1 MSDTQRPAAA
11 LAQPEAGLAVPDT
24 ELLRRLQMRGSVRNY
39 KPDPVPDPWVNAI
52 IAAGQRAP
60 TSSNIQAYSIVV
72 VRNAEAKARLAELAG
87 NQKHIVE
94 CPVFFAICAD
104 LTRPAY
110 ACELHGEDFVGHT
123 MEKSLVAT
131 IDAALVGMSMSLAAD
146 SMGLGTVMIGGM
158 RNAPLEV
165 AELLKL
171 PKRVYV
177 VFGLCVGWPKSAPV
191 PKPRQSLATVVH
203 QETYNSELPEAELAA
218 YDAELA
224 QYYTALGRETP
235 EQSWT
240 RTMADSLSK
249 PRRMQLRE
257 QLKTL
262 GFDFE

>member
-1 MSDTQRPAAA
+1 MSDTPRPSAA
-11 LAQPEAGLAVPDT
+11 LAQLETSPAVPDT
-24 ELLRRLQMRGSVRNY
+24 ELLRLLRMRGSVRNY
-39 KPDPVPDPWVNAI
+39 KPEPVPEPWVDAI

-60 TSSNIQAYSIVV
+60 TSSNIQAYSIIV
-72 VRNAEAKARLAELAG
+72 VRNPEAKARLAELAG

-110 ACELHGEDFVGHT
+110 ACDLHGEDFVGHT
-123 MEKSLVAT
+123 LEKGLVST

-158 RNAPLEV
+158 RNSPLEV
-165 AELLKL
+165 AELFKL
-171 PKRVYV
+171 PKRVFV

-191 PKPRQSLATVVH
+191 PKPRQPMAAVVH
-203 QETYNSELPEAELAA
+203 QETYNSELPEAALDA
-218 YDAELA
+218 YDKELA
-224 QYYTALGRETP
+224 QYYTGLGRETP